1 MVKLPRYRHYHRYR
15 RCQAIATTALSPL
28 PRYRHHPIATL
39 PPRQYL
45 RSCHAAINDVA
56 LTPLPPLC

>member
-28 PRYRHHPIATL
+28 PRYYHHHIATL
-39 PPRQYL
+39 PPGQYL
-45 RSCHAAINDVA
+45 RSCRAAIDDIA